1 MNKNLLVLFL
11 VCIFLVGCE
20 SQNSIEKDVNLDNKI
35 ESIDI
40 NSNLYPSKTFDL
52 EHLEWNGDINTN
64 SEDYYS
70 EVLGDGVWAGFV
82 NNYEASSYLVENEN
96 VLSPD
101 NLKSFLDIDT
111 CWAENVDGSGVGEE
125 ITVTSFASCEYVG
138 YHNKDGRNHQDVTDY
153 LLNEYNDTI
162 DNIINSEEYIY
173 YQDRLPEKITME
185 NINNYHNILNS
196 IGIINGYA
204 KDDESWTNNN
214 RVKKLKLTINDDA
227 EYILNLDDSKD
238 MQQFDIS
245 YKCEL
250 TKEIV
255 LKFEILEVYNGEKYD
270 DTCLTAIDVVGTSD
284 NKWDARGGGR

>member
-101 NLKSFLDIDT
+101 NLKSFLGMKMSMVLV
-111 CWAENVDGSGVGEE
+111 W
-125 ITVTSFASCEYVG
+125 
-138 YHNKDGRNHQDVTDY
+138 
-153 LLNEYNDTI
+153 
-162 DNIINSEEYIY
+162 
-173 YQDRLPEKITME
+173 EK
-185 NINNYHNILNS
+185 
-196 IGIINGYA
+196 
-204 KDDESWTNNN
+204 
-214 RVKKLKLTINDDA
+214 R
-227 EYILNLDDSKD
+227 
-238 MQQFDIS
+238 
-245 YKCEL
+245 
-250 TKEIV
+250 
-255 LKFEILEVYNGEKYD
+255 
-270 DTCLTAIDVVGTSD
+270 
-284 NKWDARGGGR
+284 

>member
-1 MNKNLLVLFL
+1 M
-11 VCIFLVGCE
+11 
-20 SQNSIEKDVNLDNKI
+20 
-35 ESIDI
+35 
-40 NSNLYPSKTFDL
+40 
-52 EHLEWNGDINTN
+52 
-64 SEDYYS
+64 
-70 EVLGDGVWAGFV
+70 
-82 NNYEASSYLVENEN
+82 
-96 VLSPD
+96 
-101 NLKSFLDIDT
+101 
-111 CWAENVDGSGVGEE
+111 GEE

-138 YHNKDGRNHQDVTDY
+138 YHNKDERNHQDVIDY

-173 YQDRLPEKITME
+173 YQDRLPEKITMV